1 MIGATDRLISAQL
14 NKWMNK
20 SRGKFV
26 FVDGG
31 SSGPTHNN
39 NDGLSPYTPKQ
50 TLTAGLALL
59 DDSSDDVLFVVNYG
73 ANGRTAEP
81 AWPVTISKSI
91 VHVVGLQSMDNS
103 KWPAVKP
110 DDDNHAFD
118 ITGHRVELAQLEVG
132 GGATK
137 AAIHVGSAG
146 GIWALCLHDL
156 WFGIT
161 GDTAGQDGVFVET
174 GEDAPFLE
182 VFDCRFGNSLTRYGV
197 YINGNATK
205 GILGKP
211 GHGNRFLK
219 VPNIAMNI
227 SGPAGLDEIVDNLFS
242 LPSDTQGYAITM
254 SALSSGALVSGN
266 KASFKIAAM
275 VNNPFRD
282 LSNAN
287 HWIDNWRQ
295 GLTIAPDIV

>member
-1 MIGATDRLISAQL
+1 MIGATDRLISSQID
-14 NKWMNK
+14 KWLTK
-20 SRGKFV
+20 PRGRAF

-31 SSGPTHNN
+31 STGPTHNN

-59 DDSSDDVLFVVNYG
+59 TDSSDDVLFVINYG

-103 KWPAVKP
+103 KWPTVKP

-137 AAIHVGSAG
+137 AAIHVGSVG
-146 GIWALCLHDL
+146 GIWASCFHDL

-161 GDTAGQDGVFVET
+161 GDTAGQDAIYVAA

-182 VFDCRFGNSLTRYGV
+182 VYDCSFGNSLTRYGV

-205 GILGKP
+205 GILGKQ
-211 GHGNRFLK
+211 GHGNKFLK

-227 SGPAGLDEIVDNLFS
+227 SGPAGLDMIVDNLFS
-242 LPSDTQGYAITM
+242 LPSDTVGYAITM
-254 SALSSGALVSGN
+254 SATSSGALICGN
-266 KASFKIAAM
+266 KAGFRIADM
-275 VNNPFRD
+275 VTNPFRD

-287 HWIDNWRQ
+287 HWMDNWRQ
-295 GLTIAPDIV
+295 ELTISPEIV

>member
-1 MIGATDRLISAQL
+1 MIGATDRLISSQID
-14 NKWMNK
+14 KWVTK
-20 SRGKFV
+20 PRGKIF

-31 SSGPTHNN
+31 STGPTHNN

-59 DDSSDDVLFVVNYG
+59 TDSSDDVLFVINYG

-137 AAIHVGSAG
+137 SAIHVGSVG
-146 GIWALCLHDL
+146 GIWAPCLHDL
-156 WFGIT
+156 WFGVT

-182 VFDCRFGNSLTRYGV
+182 MYDCTFGNSLTRYGV

-205 GILGKP
+205 GIIGKQ
-211 GHGNRFLK
+211 GHGNKFLK

-227 SGPAGLDEIVDNLFS
+227 SGPAGLDMIVDNLFS
-242 LPSDTQGYAITM
+242 LPSDTTGYAITM

-266 KASFKIAAM
+266 KVGFQVAAM
-275 VNNPFRD
+275 ANNPFRD
-282 LSNAN
+282 LSSAN
-287 HWIDNWRQ
+287 HWIDNYRQ